1 MIRGSSDYPG
11 IGNGRNEM
19 DIYNLG
25 MVSWWESQCY
35 YHALA
40 YLGREGVIICRPAEP
55 YVCLGLHDD
64 LDQEIDREFC
74 QSSNLPLLRRET
86 GGGVVYLDHRQIFY
100 QVVLHRGNHL
110 LPLKRDMFFAKILQP
125 AIDVFR
131 SFGIEAGLAP
141 PADIKAGGRKCSG
154 NAAGDIGQAVAYVG
168 NIMMDFDYELM
179 SRVLKVPAPSYRR
192 YFCKAMQDN
201 MLVLADKINGSYYD
215 AVGSDLRSGFAKI
228 FGVLEERFP
237 DEELKNTAASIR
249 ARLTSGEW
257 LNMPGRR
264 SGLRRIK
271 INEGLFLQECESEPQ
286 KKGLTL
292 IRDGKIEE
300 VYVIEEARSKFESA
314 GMAGA
319 ITV

>member
-1 MIRGSSDYPG
+1 
-11 IGNGRNEM
+11 M

-40 YLGREGVIICRPAEP
+40 YLGREGVILCRPAEP

-64 LDQEIDREFC
+64 LDREIDQEFC

-86 GGGVVYLDHRQIFY
+86 GGGVVYLDYRQIFY
-100 QVVLHRGNHL
+100 QVVLRRENHL

-131 SFGIEAGLAP
+131 SFGIEAELAS

-154 NAAGDIGQAVAYVG
+154 NAAGDIGQSVAYVG
-168 NIMMDFDYELM
+168 NLMIDFDFELM
-179 SRVLKVPAPSYRR
+179 SRILKVSAPVYRR
-192 YFCKAMQDN
+192 FLCKAMRDN
-201 MLVLADKINGSYYD
+201 MLVLADRISGLNFDVVESK
-215 AVGSDLRSGFAKI
+215 LRSGFAKI
-228 FGVLEERFP
+228 FGTLEERFP
-237 DEELKNTAASIR
+237 DEEMKNTAASIR
-249 ARLTSGEW
+249 DRLTSSEW

-271 INEGLFLQECESEPQ
+271 INEGLYLQECEPETQ
-286 KKGLTL
+286 NKGLAL

-300 VYVIEEARSKFESA
+300 IFVIEETRSKFEAA
-314 GMAGA
+314 GMAKA
-319 ITV
+319 LTV